1 MRGAVIVTV
10 FAAWYALL
18 LVDEGG
24 NSAARHFERAGSRF
38 TGIVS
43 QDSPVFPIASA
54 LADTQWDLKR
64 CPAEPDMIV
73 AGRAGYHIVLEHDW
87 WDTARDNSEA
97 LPGIQETF
105 AQLYLVAEGSPA
117 PVLSPEEIDW
127 HKLPDADPEW
137 MGAYGSFESVYM
149 GTAGGYHIFGYM
161 SVLLQEEI
169 RQRLGTAGGE
179 DRLQLLQ
186 RQLDQSQTMLAY
198 LKTIRLLVR
207 HGDAALPI
215 LQHEMTRTEGSQRH
229 AVIISLMRIPGP
241 ESAGI
246 LRRLYR
252 QDDMREEMNYLMRI
266 GPYRSD
272 LEDIHAEIRADAVN

>member
-54 LADTQWDLKR
+54 LADTQWALKR
-64 CPAEPDMIV
+64 CPVEPDMIV
-73 AGRAGYHIVLEHDW
+73 AGRAGYHIVLENDW
-87 WDTARDNSEA
+87 WDTDPDSSTTV
-97 LPGIQETF
+97 PGIQETF
-105 AQLYLVAEGSPA
+105 AQLYLVAEDSRA
-117 PVLSPEEIDW
+117 PVLSPEKIEW
-127 HKLPDADPEW
+127 RELPDADPEW
-137 MGAYGSFESVYM
+137 MRAYGSFESVYM

-161 SVLLQEEI
+161 TVPLQEEI

-186 RQLDQSQTMLAY
+186 RQLDREQTMLAY
-198 LKTIRLLVR
+198 LKSIRLLVR
-207 HGDAALPI
+207 HGDAAVPI
-215 LQHEMTRTEGSQRH
+215 LQHEITRTEGSQRH

-241 ESAGI
+241 ESARI
-246 LRRLYR
+246 LRELYR
-252 QDDMREEMNYLMRI
+252 QDGTHEEMAYLMRI
-266 GPYRSD
+266 GPYRPD
-272 LEDIHAEIRADAVN
+272 LEDIHAEIRADAVK